1 MDDRELRADP
11 AGPIASARFPMRL
24 VTAAV
29 LIVVPAC
36 SRPAQPKAAATA
48 APAATRPAPPTTV
61 AAAAPAPT
69 AEPLPQ
75 GGPELV
81 LPEEFR
87 RVARPFTGDL
97 PAMVKRRLV
106 RVLVAHSATLYFVDR
121 GQQGGATYDAG
132 RLLEDELNR
141 RYAKGALK
149 MRVVFVPVSRDR
161 MLRALRDGY
170 GDIAAAN
177 LTVTPGRLKSVAFSE
192 PVAKGVDEVVVSGP
206 GAPEI
211 RSVSDL
217 SGREVHVR
225 ASSSFAG
232 SLRALNAELARE
244 GRAPVKIVPVDERLE
259 IEDILEMTNAGLY
272 PLTVADSHVARLWA
286 QVFTGLRVLDGVAV
300 RKNTS
305 IAWAL
310 RSGNPR
316 LKRFVD
322 AFVKRNRVGTRMGN
336 VISNRYFKSADWI
349 KSPANERDLER
360 FRSMVS
366 LFRKYG
372 KEYSFDY
379 LLVTAQA
386 YQESGL
392 DQSKRSPVG
401 AVGVMQL
408 MPTTARDPNVNVQE
422 IQILENNVHAGV
434 KYLRFLIDRYFDDPG
449 ISPLDQ
455 GLLAI
460 AAYNAGPARVS
471 GLRVKARR
479 TGLDPNR
486 WFGNVELVAAR
497 EIGRETVQYVSNV
510 FKYYLAYKLVTQRAE
525 EKQAAR
531 RAARR

>member
-1 MDDRELRADP
+1 MDRV
-11 AGPIASARFPMRL
+11 PIL
-24 VTAAV
+24 LLTTAA
-29 LIVVPAC
+29 LLAVPGC
-36 SRPAQPKAAATA
+36 SRRAEPKA
-48 APAATRPAPPTTV
+48 APAAAPAAPRPAPPTTV
-61 AAAAPAPT
+61 AAATPPPA
-69 AEPLPQ
+69 AAPLPQ
-75 GGPELV
+75 DGPELV

-87 RVARPFTGDL
+87 RIARPFTGDL
-97 PAMVKRRLV
+97 PAMVKRRMV
-106 RVLVAHSATLYFVDR
+106 RVLVAYSATLYFVDR
-121 GQQGGATYDAG
+121 GQQSGATYDAG

-161 MLRALRDGY
+161 MLRALREGY

-177 LTVTPGRLKSVAFSE
+177 LTVTAGRLRTVAFSE

-211 RSVSDL
+211 RSASDL

-225 ASSSFAG
+225 ASSSFAE
-232 SLRALNAELARE
+232 SLRALSAELARA

-259 IEDILEMTNAGLY
+259 TEDVLEMTNAGLY
-272 PLTVADSHVARLWA
+272 PLTIADGHVARLWA
-286 QVFTGLRVLDGVAV
+286 QVFTGLRVHEDVAV
-300 RKNTS
+300 RKDTS

-310 RSGNPR
+310 RSGNPQ

-322 AFVKRNRVGTRMGN
+322 AFVKKNRVGTRLGN

-349 KSPANERDLER
+349 KSPTSERDLER

-372 KEYSFDY
+372 ERYSFDY

-408 MPTTARDPNVNVQE
+408 MPTTARDPNVNVPD
-422 IQILENNVHAGV
+422 IQVLENNIHAGV
-434 KYLRFLIDRYFDDPG
+434 KYLRFLIDQYFDDPG
-449 ISPLDQ
+449 IAPVDR

-471 GLRVKARR
+471 GLRARARR

-497 EIGRETVQYVSNV
+497 EIGRETVQYVSNI
-510 FKYYLAYKLVTQRAE
+510 FKYYLAYKLVTQRAQ

-531 RAARR
+531 QAVQR